1 MSGEGKWQSW
11 RIDGRA
17 GAKLCLGT
25 VFLGE
30 IAFPHD
36 LGCGPRWKA
45 WLNHEHLGYFKSEA
59 EARSRIEREIL
70 KRVRL
75 AWPAWTKFRRARRKP
90 TLIHSAP
97 VVPFAEAIRVRAK
110 VA

>member
-1 MSGEGKWQSW
+1 MNGDGEWQSW

-17 GAKLCLGT
+17 GAKLCLGA

-45 WLNHEHLGYFKSEA
+45 WLNHEHLGYFKNET
-59 EARSRIEREIL
+59 EARNRIEREIL

-75 AWPAWTKFRRARRKP
+75 AWPAWTQFRHARRK
-90 TLIHSAP
+90 AP
-97 VVPFAEAIRVRAK
+97 SIRPAGVVAFADVVRARAK